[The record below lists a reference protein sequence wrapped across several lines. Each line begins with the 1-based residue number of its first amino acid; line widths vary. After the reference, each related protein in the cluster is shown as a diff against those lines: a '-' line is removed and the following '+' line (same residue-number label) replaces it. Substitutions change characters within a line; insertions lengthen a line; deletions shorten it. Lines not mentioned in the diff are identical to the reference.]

1 MSEEKKV
8 QLEDVIS
15 EQFDK
20 LAEDPA
26 PEEKETISGEEVA
39 LQEEASEEITETD
52 EANEVETETSETEV
66 TAEEAEANADVE
78 PEYDEPAP
86 ARWSEEMKATYEEL
100 PPAARKLMVENI
112 YKPMQRQYTET
123 TTDLSKMKEKVAPL
137 LQIMEDYGGDFERAG
152 TNPVD
157 AIRRQAAWAQHFLKV
172 GVDQGVRDMQQQF
185 GVKSDDGQAET
196 EYLTP
201 TERKL
206 KAEVEGM
213 KQTLQKREQQTEEQ
227 SRAQQQEQYQHHVQK
242 VHGEL
247 KSFIDEQKDGK
258 PAHPYV
264 EKVAPQI
271 AGIIRGGLVTRVD
284 DYGQPVPIKAQ
295 IAQAYRMACDM
306 NPSIRSAKLTGKD
319 ARQVEKVKAAQDVN
333 VVTTMPSGKPS
344 GVPTMTVE
352 QAVNA
357 AYDKLA
363 GG

>member
-1 MSEEKKV
+1 MPEVNETKEVKHM
-8 QLEDVIS
+8 EDIIS
-15 EQFDK
+15 AEFDK

-26 PEEKETISGEEVA
+26 PEEKETTSGEEVEV
-39 LQEEASEEITETD
+39 QEETSEEITEEHEAEEVKAQAD
-52 EANEVETETSETEV
+52 EEEVEE
-66 TAEEAEANADVE
+66 E

-123 TTDLSKMKEKVAPL
+123 TTDLSKMKDKVAPL
-137 LQIMEDYGGDFERAG
+137 LQIMDDYGSDFERAG
-152 TNPVD
+152 ANPVD

-172 GVDQGVRDMQQQF
+172 GVEQGVEDMRKQF
-185 GVKSDDGQAET
+185 GIKGADGQAET

-206 KAEVEGM
+206 KAEVEDM
-213 KQTLQKREQQTEEQ
+213 KSILQRNEQESVQQTEQ
-227 SRAQQQEQYQHHVQK
+227 QQQEQYRAHIQQ

>member
-1 MSEEKKV
+1 MPELNETKEV
-8 QLEDVIS
+8 TTMEDVIS
-15 EQFDK
+15 AEFDK
-20 LAEDPA
+20 LAEEETA
-26 PEEKETISGEEVA
+26 PETEEIESGEEVEVQA
-39 LQEEASEEITETD
+39 ETSEEATETD
-52 EANEVETETSETEV
+52 ETHEVEAQEG
-66 TAEEAEANADVE
+66 EAEVDPE

-86 ARWSEEMKATYEEL
+86 VRWSAEMKATYEKL
-100 PPAARKLMVENI
+100 PPEARKLMVEDV

-137 LQIMEDYGGDFERAG
+137 LQIMEDYGSDFERAG
-152 TNPVD
+152 ANPVD

-172 GVDQGVRDMQQQF
+172 GVDQGVRDMQEQF
-185 GVKSDDGQAET
+185 GIKGAEGQAET

-206 KAEVEGM
+206 KAEVEDM
-213 KQTLQKREQQTEEQ
+213 KQTLQRNEQQTVQQTE
-227 SRAQQQEQYQHHVQK
+227 AAQQEQYQRHVQR

-258 PAHPYV
+258 PLHPHV
-264 EKVAPQI
+264 EAVAPQI

-319 ARQVEKVKAAQDVN
+319 KRQVEKVKAAQDVN

-344 GVPTMTVE
+344 EVPTMTVE
-352 QAVNA
+352 EAVEA
-357 AYDKLA
+357 TYAKLA